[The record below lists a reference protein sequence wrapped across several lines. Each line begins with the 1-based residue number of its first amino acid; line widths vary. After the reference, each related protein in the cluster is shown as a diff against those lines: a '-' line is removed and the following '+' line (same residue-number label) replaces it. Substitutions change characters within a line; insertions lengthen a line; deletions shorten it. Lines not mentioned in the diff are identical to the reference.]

1 MEVTTSELR
10 LLSRVAHVSVRG
22 KRRIFLEELNLK
34 KGLVKIAKYL
44 AVDP

>member
-10 LLSRVAHVSVRG
+10 LFSSVAHVSVIG
-22 KRRIFLEELNLK
+22 RRRFLLEELNLE
-34 KGLVKIAKYL
+34 KGLVKIAKYI